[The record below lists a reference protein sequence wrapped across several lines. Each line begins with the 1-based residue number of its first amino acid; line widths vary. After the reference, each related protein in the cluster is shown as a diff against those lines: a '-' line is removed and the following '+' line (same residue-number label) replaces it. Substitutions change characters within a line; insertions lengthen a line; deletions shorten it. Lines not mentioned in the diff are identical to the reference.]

1 MKRVAIPELL
11 DTDAGTP
18 SEVAA
23 SLSDL
28 RWFNRWFGGTGT
40 TQVMVADV
48 ARQTRASSLS
58 LLEVAAGAGYVPA
71 VVRDHMARHGTK
83 VDVVLLDRALSHLR
97 GGSSNGVRAVA
108 GDAVALPFA
117 DGSFDVVSSCLFTHH
132 LASEELVRFVD
143 EGLRVC
149 RKAVLINDLVRHP
162 IHLGL
167 VYAGT
172 PLYRSRLTRHDA
184 PASVR
189 QAYTVAEMRETLART
204 QAAAVEVRKH
214 FLFRMGVV
222 VWKQ

>member
-1 MKRVAIPELL
+1 MKRVIIRELL
-11 DTDAGTP
+11 DTDSGTT

-23 SLSDL
+23 SLDDL
-28 RWFNRWFGGTGT
+28 QWFNRWFGGTKT
-40 TQVMVADV
+40 TETLVTEI
-48 ARQTRASSLS
+48 ARQAGARSLS
-58 LLEVAAGAGYVPA
+58 LLEVAAGAGYVPEA
-71 VVRDHMARHGTK
+71 VRRGMRKRGIEVEP
-83 VDVVLLDRALSHLR
+83 VLLDRALSHLR
-97 GGSSNGVRAVA
+97 SGSTNGTRAVVA
-108 GDAVALPFA
+108 DATALPFA

-162 IHLGL
+162 VHVGL

-222 VWKQ
+222 VWKK